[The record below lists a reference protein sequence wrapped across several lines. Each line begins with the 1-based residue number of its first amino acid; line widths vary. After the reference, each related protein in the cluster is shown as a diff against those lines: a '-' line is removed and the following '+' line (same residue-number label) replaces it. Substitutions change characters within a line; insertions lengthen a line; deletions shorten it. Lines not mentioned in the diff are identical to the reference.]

1 MSLFTVKLSTDPEH
15 CPKLLFKELNYQA
28 QKTKDPPSLSKTITR
43 GKPLLTNSLKHQ
55 LSLATIQYSER
66 KYKQRKLESAQSAD
80 SAHALEGINF
90 NN

>member
-1 MSLFTVKLSTDPEH
+1 MSIFTVKLSTDPEY
-15 CPKLLFKELNYQA
+15 CAKRLFKELKYQA
-28 QKTKDPPSLSKTITR
+28 QKTEDPPSLSKIITR

-55 LSLATIQYSER
+55 LSLAAIQYSE